1 MFWARDELEMSSL
14 GSRLE
19 GLAYAVPSGTEDEGS
34 KLLPSLKSVFA
45 CDSDI
50 VGREAGFE

>member
-1 MFWARDELEMSSL
+1 MFLARDELEMSSL
-14 GSRLE
+14 GSRLG

-34 KLLPSLKSVFA
+34 KLLPSFKSGFA